1 MIKSNEC
8 EKCMHYEICKYTEL
22 YKEKIG
28 ELLKLNN
35 TNSNFIISIDCKHFG
50 IPVSCKNPM
59 NETARGLEK
68 QDKQLN

>member
-8 EKCMHYEICKYTEL
+8 EKCMHYEICKYTKQ

-35 TNSNFIISIDCKHFG
+35 TNSNFLVSIDCKHFKFFSNN
-50 IPVSCKNPM
+50 I
-59 NETARGLEK
+59 
-68 QDKQLN
+68 LNK